1 MVCAWPSVVR
11 LRTISRCWL
20 RSTSASHPQPG
31 REPDVYD
38 ATDAF
43 AAARSRGSWP
53 MHALVEAVAT
63 DPALQ
68 GMRVEWDEDAGEEWL
83 RILKTSMVLGLVWVP
98 GPLVVATSGHHEI
111 VDEVERLTATTVEQ
125 IAVPHLDS
133 PVLCLQPDRLTDIWP
148 GREWPR
154 DAIDPACLSAHD
166 LWHATGYPPPG
177 PRCACVRP
185 DVYGVVMADTRTHD
199 LVVYGATGFVGRLTA
214 AYLAE
219 HAPDGARIALAGRS
233 RERLEEVRN
242 RLGGRAVAWPVLV
255 ADSFDRAALD
265 EIARSARTVATT
277 VGPYA
282 TYGLPLVGACAEA
295 GTHYADLTGEV
306 LFIRE
311 SAERFTE
318 PARGS
323 GARIVHSCGFDS
335 IPSDLGVQILHDRVR
350 ADGEGELEDTTF
362 VLTGVK
368 GGISGGTL
376 ASLQDQIDALR
387 RNPEMRK
394 IVADPYSLS
403 PARDKEPDLGKE
415 RDMHGPVREDE
426 LGGWMAPFVMASFN
440 TRVVR
445 RSNALQ
451 DWAYGRR
458 LRYRELMRTGP
469 GPVGLAKAAGITG

>member
-1 MVCAWPSVVR
+1 
-11 LRTISRCWL
+11 
-20 RSTSASHPQPG
+20 
-31 REPDVYD
+31 
-38 ATDAF
+38 
-43 AAARSRGSWP
+43 
-53 MHALVEAVAT
+53 
-63 DPALQ
+63 
-68 GMRVEWDEDAGEEWL
+68 
-83 RILKTSMVLGLVWVP
+83 
-98 GPLVVATSGHHEI
+98 
-111 VDEVERLTATTVEQ
+111 
-125 IAVPHLDS
+125 
-133 PVLCLQPDRLTDIWP
+133 
-148 GREWPR
+148 
-154 DAIDPACLSAHD
+154 
-166 LWHATGYPPPG
+166 
-177 PRCACVRP
+177 
-185 DVYGVVMADTRTHD
+185 MADTRTHD

-233 RERLEEVRN
+233 RERLEGVRN
-242 RLGGRAVAWPVLV
+242 RLGGRAVNWPVLV

-265 EIARSARTVATT
+265 EIARSACTVATT

-282 TYGLPLVGACAEA
+282 KYGMALVGACADA

-311 SAERFTE
+311 TAQRFSQ
-318 PARGS
+318 PARRS

-362 VLTGVK
+362 VLAGVK
-368 GGISGGTL
+368 GAISGGAY
-376 ASLQDQIDALR
+376 ASLKAGIDDLR
-387 RNPEMRK
+387 RHPALRK
-394 IVADPYSLS
+394 IVDEPYSLT
-403 PARDKEPDLGKE
+403 PDREKEPDLGKE
-415 RDMHGPVREDE
+415 PDLHGPLREDE

-469 GPVGLAKAAGITG
+469 GPVGLAKAAGITAGLGVAVGTIALPPTRALVDRFLPAPGEGPSEKTRSNGYFRIEVHTRTSTGARYVAHVAAQGDPGYAATAVMLGESALSLALDGDKLPVAAGVLTPATAMNGALADRLRAAGFSLEVSRQA

>member
-1 MVCAWPSVVR
+1 
-11 LRTISRCWL
+11 
-20 RSTSASHPQPG
+20 
-31 REPDVYD
+31 
-38 ATDAF
+38 
-43 AAARSRGSWP
+43 
-53 MHALVEAVAT
+53 
-63 DPALQ
+63 
-68 GMRVEWDEDAGEEWL
+68 
-83 RILKTSMVLGLVWVP
+83 
-98 GPLVVATSGHHEI
+98 
-111 VDEVERLTATTVEQ
+111 
-125 IAVPHLDS
+125 
-133 PVLCLQPDRLTDIWP
+133 
-148 GREWPR
+148 
-154 DAIDPACLSAHD
+154 
-166 LWHATGYPPPG
+166 
-177 PRCACVRP
+177 
-185 DVYGVVMADTRTHD
+185 MADTRTHD
-199 LVVYGATGFVGRLTA
+199 VVVYGATGFVGRLTA

-219 HAPDGARIALAGRS
+219 HAPEGARIALAGRS

-242 RLGGRAVAWPVLV
+242 RLGGRAVDWPVLV
-255 ADSFDRAALD
+255 ADSSDRAAVD
-265 EIARSARTVATT
+265 EISRSTRAVATT

-282 TYGLPLVGACAEA
+282 KYGLPLVAACAES

-311 SAERFTE
+311 TAERFAE
-318 PARGS
+318 PARRS

-335 IPSDLGVQILHDRVR
+335 IPSDLGVQILHNRVR

-362 VLTGVK
+362 VLTGMK

-376 ASLQDQIDALR
+376 ASLQGHIDELR
-387 RNPEMRK
+387 RNPEVRK

-415 RDMHGPVREDE
+415 PDVHGPLRADE

-469 GPVGLAKAAGITG
+469 GPLGLAKAAGITAGLAAAVGTIALPPTRGLVNRFLPAPGEGPSEQTRSRGYFRIEVHTRTSTGARYVAHVNAQGDPGYAATAVMLAESALSLALDGDKLPAAAGVLTPATAMDGVLTDRLRAAGFTLEVVRQA